1 MRTVYSIGDSVV
13 WGAEL
18 ENKQY
23 ERFSYDFA
31 RRLGAT
37 DCNNASAGVSNDY
50 IFRNTIR
57 DIYHWKKTGQVW
69 SEETGWIDSD
79 EFILCMG
86 VTSPTRFEWWDGKRY
101 EQERLWKGYDK
112 WGKNDEERTTLDFH
126 VLNQTELIP
135 SFIRT
140 LQGVLS
146 VKSICER
153 ESIPYIIFNTFFR
166 YNFDEI
172 KQPKNNIDRWGRKD
186 NQLSLDSLW
195 NEIPIE
201 FKLDTMYDF
210 FKKQGGGL
218 LPRNHPTKES
228 HQLWSDRLYNM
239 FMNKEKE
246 DEF

>member
-86 VTSPTRFEWWDGKRY
+86 VTSPTRFEWWDGKR
-101 EQERLWKGYDK
+101 
-112 WGKNDEERTTLDFH
+112 
-126 VLNQTELIP
+126 
-135 SFIRT
+135 
-140 LQGVLS
+140 
-146 VKSICER
+146 
-153 ESIPYIIFNTFFR
+153 
-166 YNFDEI
+166 
-172 KQPKNNIDRWGRKD
+172 
-186 NQLSLDSLW
+186 
-195 NEIPIE
+195 
-201 FKLDTMYDF
+201 
-210 FKKQGGGL
+210 
-218 LPRNHPTKES
+218 
-228 HQLWSDRLYNM
+228 
-239 FMNKEKE
+239 
-246 DEF
+246 